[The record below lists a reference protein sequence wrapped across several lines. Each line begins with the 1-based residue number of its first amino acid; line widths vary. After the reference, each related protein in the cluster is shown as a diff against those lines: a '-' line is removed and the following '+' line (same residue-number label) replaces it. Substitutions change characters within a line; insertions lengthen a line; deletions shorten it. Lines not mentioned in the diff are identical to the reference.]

1 MEMNVL
7 FLSSL
12 FVFIFATLGSR
23 VPDEEKKDNKD
34 QAQFTY
40 DYKTLRFGGLSL
52 AVVLFTLG
60 ILLILSRRCRCGAN
74 KKTRT
79 SGDEEAQE
87 ETMIISKSATAA
99 KAEEEK

>member
-12 FVFIFATLGSR
+12 FVMYSSS
-23 VPDEEKKDNKD
+23 PDVLLSSV
-34 QAQFTY
+34 

-60 ILLILSRRCRCGAN
+60 ILLILSKPSCSCSF
-74 KKTRT
+74 RT

-87 ETMIISKSATAA
+87 ETMIISKCKKTC
-99 KAEEEK
+99 

>member
-1 MEMNVL
+1 MEMSML

-12 FVFIFATLGSR
+12 LVSVFATSDSS
-23 VPDEEKKDNKD
+23 VPDEEKRDKDP
-34 QAQFTY
+34 FSY
-40 DYKTLRFGGLSL
+40 DYYTLRIGGLSL

-87 ETMIISKSATAA
+87 ETMIASKSAAAA
-99 KAEEEK
+99 KAEEGN